1 MASRSKANDENDI
14 DRLFE
19 VPPEEFIGARDEL
32 AKRLKGEGRTEDAA
46 RVRSLRRPTVAAW
59 AANQV
64 ARRHPEDVKEL
75 LEAGAALR
83 QAQRKVLSGVRA
95 GGFREG
101 MERRR
106 QVVNRLTRAAEKV
119 LRESG
124 HASAGTAEA
133 VTATLEAASLDEEAA
148 DQFRAGRMS
157 KELPA
162 PAGFGAAAGLELV
175 PGEPEPKEGRPAKPS
190 KVREAAAREAKEL
203 SAATA
208 QARRRAIK
216 ARDEADRLEAKAE
229 RLKQEVEETRIAARE
244 ASKRAREAESEADRA
259 QSEADRA
266 TAQLDH

>member
-1 MASRSKANDENDI
+1 MATRSKANDEKKEV

-19 VPPEEFIGARDEL
+19 LPPEEFIAGRDEL
-32 AKRLKGEGRTEDAA
+32 AKRLKAEGRTEDAA
-46 RVRSLRRPTVAAW
+46 QVRSLRRPTVAAW

-64 ARRHPEDVKEL
+64 ARRHPDDVKEL

-83 QAQRKVLSGVRA
+83 QTQRKVLSGVRA

-106 QVVNRLTRAAEKV
+106 QVVNRLTKAAEKV

-124 HASAGTAEA
+124 HASAGAAEA
-133 VTATLEAASLDEEAA
+133 VTATLEAASLDDEAA
-148 DQFRAGRMS
+148 EQFRAGRLS

-175 PGEPEPKEGRPAKPS
+175 PAEPERKEKRPAKPS

-203 SAATA
+203 SAAAA

-229 RLKQEVEETRIAARE
+229 RLKQEGEETRTAARE
-244 ASKRAREAESEADRA
+244 ASKKAREVESEADRA
-259 QSEADRA
+259 QSEADRHA
-266 TAQLDH
+266 RKA

>member
-1 MASRSKANDENDI
+1 MATRSKANDENEI
-14 DRLFE
+14 DRLFAL
-19 VPPEEFIGARDEL
+19 PPEEFIAARDEL
-32 AKRLKGEGRTEDAA
+32 AKRLKTEGRVEGAA
-46 RVRSLRRPTVAAW
+46 QVRSLRRPTVAAW

-95 GGFREG
+95 GGLREG

-106 QVVNRLTRAAEKV
+106 QVVNRLTKAVEKV

-124 HASAGTAEA
+124 HASAGAAEA
-133 VTATLEAASLDEEAA
+133 VTATLEAASLDGEAA
-148 DQFRAGRMS
+148 DQFRAGRLS

-175 PGEPEPKEGRPAKPS
+175 PGEPQEGRPAKPS

-203 SAATA
+203 VAAAA

-229 RLKQEVEETRIAARE
+229 RLKQEVEESRTAARE
-244 ASKRAREAESEADRA
+244 ASKRAREAESEADLA
-259 QSEADRA
+259 QSEADRHA
-266 TAQLDH
+266 RKV